1 MSFLEERIQQ
11 VFQEVFHNQDLTV
24 SDSTTSKDIQGWDS
38 FAQVRL
44 VIAFEE
50 EFDIKFTTDEVA
62 TISSVA
68 GLKDALVSKGV
79 AAD

>member
-11 VFQEVFHNQDLTV
+11 VFREVFDNQDLIV
-24 SDSTTSKDIQGWDS
+24 SDPMTSHDIQGWDS

-50 EFDIKFTTDEVA
+50 EFDIKFTTAEVA

-68 GLKDALVSKGV
+68 GLKNALLSKGV
-79 AAD
+79 AAN

>member
-11 VFQEVFHNQDLTV
+11 VFREVLHNQDLIV
-24 SDSTTSKDIQGWDS
+24 SDSMTSHDIQGWDS